1 MLLIRRYIIINFVV
15 IVYEFVYGE
24 VLGMYEQYIEYFD
37 MIVNFDVIFY
47 VYVFYIIRMLIKGCE
62 KNFILFR

>member
-1 MLLIRRYIIINFVV
+1 MLLIRMYIIINFVV

-24 VLGMYEQYIEYFD
+24 VFGMYEQYIEYFD

-47 VYVFYIIRMLIKGCE
+47 VYVFYIIRMLIK
-62 KNFILFR
+62 RV